1 MTGYIYDKD
10 LSAMKY
16 TILTSTRHDR
26 MVREIAAELDVP
38 QIRLRKWMMDRFDMM
53 LLENL
58 PARYEQGK
66 ISRENENSIEKDLG
80 ARLFT
85 RAVPLINSSEM
96 DQITDRV
103 KALIRQGTSD
113 KEAVK
118 AGHRMIRD
126 VIFG

>member
-1 MTGYIYDKD
+1 MTRFIFEKD

-26 MVREIAAELDVP
+26 MVREIAAELDIP

-80 ARLFT
+80 AGLFT
-85 RAVPLINSSEM
+85 RAVPLLSSSEM
-96 DQITDRV
+96 DQITGQV
-103 KALIRQGTSD
+103 QTLIREGRSD
-113 KEAVK
+113 EEAVK
-118 AGHRMIRD
+118 AGRKMIRD
-126 VIFG
+126 VIFR

>member
-1 MTGYIYDKD
+1 MTGYIYEKD

-26 MVREIAAELDVP
+26 MVREIAAELDIP

-80 ARLFT
+80 ARIFT

-96 DQITDRV
+96 DQITGQV
-103 KALIRQGTSD
+103 QTLIREGTPD
-113 KEAVK
+113 EEAVK
-118 AGHRMIRD
+118 AGRKMIRD
-126 VIFG
+126 VICR